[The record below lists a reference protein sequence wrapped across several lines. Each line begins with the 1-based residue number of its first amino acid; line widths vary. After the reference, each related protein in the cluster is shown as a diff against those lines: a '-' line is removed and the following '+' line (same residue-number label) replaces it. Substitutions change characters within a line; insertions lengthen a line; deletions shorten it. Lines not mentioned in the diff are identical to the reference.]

1 MSAALKYA
9 ERGIPVF
16 PLRPGG
22 KKPLT
27 PRGFKDATTN
37 PDRIRRWWKR
47 RPDANIGIPTGK
59 RSGLWALDRDAYK
72 PGCMSREALERKHGP
87 IPKTTT
93 VGTGRGG
100 YQYLFRYPTS
110 CEIKNS
116 AGELG
121 PGLDV
126 RGEGG
131 YIVAPPSRTE
141 GPYEWL
147 DPATLA
153 ETHPG
158 TAPGGRESAA
168 QGL

>member
-47 RPDANIGIPTGK
+47 RPDANIGIPPGK
-59 RSGLWALDRDAYK
+59 RSGLWALDRGAYK
-72 PGCMSREALERKHGP
+72 PGCMSREALERKHGT
-87 IPKTTT
+87 IPKAET
-93 VGTGRGG
+93 VGTGKGH
-100 YQYLFRYPTS
+100 YQYLFRYPAS
-110 CEIKNS
+110 CEIQHS
-116 AGELG
+116 AGGVG

-131 YIVAPPSRTE
+131 YLVVPTRRME
-141 GPYEWL
+141 GV
-147 DPATLA
+147 
-153 ETHPG
+153 
-158 TAPGGRESAA
+158 
-168 QGL
+168 